1 MKKYNNYQAILLFI
15 NIILL
20 FKFTISSSSNTIL
33 GNSILRDDNYSILK
47 GERIAILSN
56 PTGIFQDTFTHIVDD
71 MNSKSKKLDFDLIM
85 ILGPEHGFRGD
96 QQAETG
102 DPLYY
107 KDNVTGLPV
116 ISAYYLTPSNI
127 TNILD
132 VSNITA
138 IVVDIQDVGTRL
150 YTFIWTMYQVMLAAS
165 NAKHNIRIIVCDRPN
180 PLGGIIV
187 DGPMLDMNYV
197 SGYGRAN
204 IPFLHGMTIGE
215 LSLYFNTLFDK
226 PLISG
231 IEIIKMKNWNRSML
245 FKDTNLPWIPPSPN
259 LPTPFSAQA
268 YGATVFIEAT
278 TVSEGRGTT
287 TPFTLFGAPFIDTTQ
302 LALKLNNAFH
312 CLSNYACF
320 RSAYYDPTFA
330 KYNGTVVPGV
340 QFLEGR
346 SGEVYFGDFKSA
358 TIILSILKE
367 LSIPSSSFVWDGSW
381 FGHNG
386 TELIDEYAGT
396 NMYRIMLDEHKSVD
410 EILLYFKP
418 DRDLFI
424 SNTRSKF
431 LLY

>member
-1 MKKYNNYQAILLFI
+1 MTKCNNKLIVLFI
-15 NIILL
+15 NILIL
-20 FKFTISSSSNTIL
+20 IQCISSSNTIL

-56 PTGIFQDTFTHIVDD
+56 PTGIFQDSFTHIVDD
-71 MNSKSKKLDFDLIM
+71 MNSKSNQLDFDLVL

-96 QQAETG
+96 QQAESG

-107 KDNVTGLPV
+107 KDNATGLPV

-127 TNILD
+127 TNVLD

-165 NAKHNIRIIVCDRPN
+165 NSNHNIRIIVCDRPN

-187 DGPMLDMNYV
+187 DGPMMDMDYS
-197 SGYGRAN
+197 SGYAYAN

-215 LSLYFNTLFDK
+215 LSIYFNSLFDK
-226 PLISG
+226 PLVSG
-231 IEIIKMKNWNRSML
+231 IEVIKMKDWNRSML
-245 FKDTNLPWIPPSPN
+245 FKDTNLPWISPSPN

-302 LALKLNNAFH
+302 LALRLNNAFQ
-312 CLSNYACF
+312 CLANNACF

-330 KYNGTVVPGV
+330 KYNG
-340 QFLEGR
+340 
-346 SGEVYFGDFKSA
+346 
-358 TIILSILKE
+358 I
-367 LSIPSSSFVWDGSW
+367 
-381 FGHNG
+381 N
-386 TELIDEYAGT
+386 
-396 NMYRIMLDEHKSVD
+396 
-410 EILLYFKP
+410 
-418 DRDLFI
+418 
-424 SNTRSKF
+424 
-431 LLY
+431 